1 MDKVV
6 WNERLNIGVE
16 VVDKAHAKLFQV
28 VGNLI
33 ELVENEEN
41 YQKACKRGLA
51 FLEDYTMKHF
61 FGRRG
66 LYALCELPGL
76 RQT

>member
-33 ELVENEEN
+33 
-41 YQKACKRGLA
+41 GLGG
-51 FLEDYTMKHF
+51 K
-61 FGRRG
+61 
-66 LYALCELPGL
+66 
-76 RQT
+76 

>member
-41 YQKACKRGLA
+41 YQKACK
-51 FLEDYTMKHF
+51 EDWLSWKII
-61 FGRRG
+61 
-66 LYALCELPGL
+66 P
-76 RQT
+76 